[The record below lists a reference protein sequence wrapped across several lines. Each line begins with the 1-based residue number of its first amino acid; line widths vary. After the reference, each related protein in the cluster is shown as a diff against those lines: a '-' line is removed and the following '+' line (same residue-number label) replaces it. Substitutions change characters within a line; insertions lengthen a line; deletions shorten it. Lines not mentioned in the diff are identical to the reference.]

1 MKKKRGERALHPAE
15 LDFEKKEGER
25 ELHPAELDFEKKEG
39 ERERKNPANW
49 DLKKKVASIA
59 YRGRS
64 KRVCPTDQCPVPKN
78 LSVQKKADKSRGSK
92 GLVSADRSE
101 AAALLGTTPRS
112 LPKSSA
118 SDFAPLST
126 AEGYPRSRV
135 WSSCS
140 PDPECAGLGPV
151 PSWR

>member
-1 MKKKRGERALHPAE
+1 MLETHTQQINTLKEKKMCNAHPA
-15 LDFEKKEGER
+15 DRHSEKKM
-25 ELHPAELDFEKKEG
+25 KEWLQVRVLAVG
-39 ERERKNPANW
+39 TTPPKVSSECRRICPSYKN
-49 DLKKKVASIA
+49 
-59 YRGRS
+59 
-64 KRVCPTDQCPVPKN
+64 
-78 LSVQKKADKSRGSK
+78 ADKSRGSK

-126 AEGYPRSRV
+126 AEGYPRSRTR
-135 WSSCS
+135 SSYS
-140 PDPECAGLGPV
+140 PGPECAGIGLV